1 MEKLYLAADSGG
13 SKTKWDLLNGNGE
26 IVFSL
31 ETDGLGAVKEGILP
45 IDKTIKE
52 ASEILKKQGEIVSVY
67 LSLGGP
73 NTDEVYSGLKKSFDD
88 TPVKVIRE
96 SKGDAILYCASYYGC
111 RAVCLLGTGSTA
123 MGYKNGAAA
132 YSGGWGPIY
141 GDGGSGGGLGSSA
154 LKSYLRSVDGMEEIG
169 EVKTL
174 FSHLEEGLN
183 IKEYFDR
190 MELKKRALNLTRKE
204 IASLAPKIYALAEK
218 GDKFALELYRREARE
233 IALLA
238 NGVIDNKEGEKVLI
252 CGGFLKNKPLLLK
265 MCEEEMAK
273 ISKAKLV
280 YDENFTPS
288 LAALVAVL
296 KENNIEVTDE
306 MFYKFINGKGE

>member
-31 ETDGLGAVKEGILP
+31 ETEGLGAVQEGILP
-45 IDKTIKE
+45 VDKTIKE
-52 ASEILKKQGEIVSVY
+52 ASEILKKVGEIVSVY

-73 NTDEVYSGLKKSFDD
+73 NTDEVYSGLKKSFGD

-96 SKGDAILYCASYYGC
+96 SKGDAILYCAAYYGC

-123 MGYKNGAAA
+123 MGFKDGAPA

-141 GDGGSGGGLGSSA
+141 GDGGSGGGLGSCA
-154 LKSYLRSVDGMEEIG
+154 LKSYLRAVDGMEEIG

-190 MELKKRALNLTRKE
+190 MELKRRAINLSRKE
-204 IASLAPKIYALAEK
+204 IAALAPKIYALAEK
-218 GDKFALELYRREARE
+218 GDKFALELYRRQARE

-273 ISKAKLV
+273 ISKAELV